1 MGRDGV
7 PHFSP
12 CSAWCKTPF
21 GFEIGKQ
28 KHRAGGRTRYM
39 VPRIQFKRSGTA
51 ARRTVFPLPTDRQ
64 KVYYSHGA
72 DLCHVGPYQ
81 ENILPY
87 KDSTMPVWELT
98 LILRDDIIILC
109 QQTVNGDRVVAW
121 SYNRLWKMLID
132 KKMKRTDLLCI
143 YQHENIIPYP
153 ARFQSTLPMRGATVA
168 HPGADQAHYI
178 CTSSPPHPEAQ
189 DHAQDDHPCRHC
201 QAQQDLLPLFAAGI
215 SSHHAA
221 SRNTA
226 STASSVAGRSRP
238 VTSTRRE

>member
-1 MGRDGV
+1 MFRRCIIQKVKSIAGSIGSPQSRQEADSREFLPRPERSFDPIGEGGMGRDGV

-51 ARRTVFPLPTDRQ
+51 ARRTVFPLPADRQ

-143 YQHENIIPYP
+143 YQHENIIPYGK
-153 ARFQSTLPMRGATVA
+153 REIHFYGRLGKDQQVA
-168 HPGADQAHYI
+168 
-178 CTSSPPHPEAQ
+178 
-189 DHAQDDHPCRHC
+189 
-201 QAQQDLLPLFAAGI
+201 LLPDRRYCRR
-215 SSHHAA
+215 H
-221 SRNTA
+221 SR
-226 STASSVAGRSRP
+226 
-238 VTSTRRE
+238 